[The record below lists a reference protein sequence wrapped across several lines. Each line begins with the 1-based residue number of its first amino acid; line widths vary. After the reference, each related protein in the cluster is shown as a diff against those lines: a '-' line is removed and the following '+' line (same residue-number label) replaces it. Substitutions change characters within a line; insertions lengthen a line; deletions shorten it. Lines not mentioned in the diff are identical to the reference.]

1 MRPGIN
7 QNTSCILQ
15 VTSKC
20 QRCGSYILIIY
31 KLATNTIRVYSSVCL
46 FNLLFRLVSPSLVLS
61 RNTMHQQE
69 LLQRRFFLLY
79 VQLWPLEENTRK
91 ACGKLTSIFLAS
103 ELLSHTHF
111 YNLEKQNTNWHMI
124 VSMSCMKGLHKL
136 KCGDENC
143 LRV

>member
-1 MRPGIN
+1 
-7 QNTSCILQ
+7 
-15 VTSKC
+15 
-20 QRCGSYILIIY
+20 
-31 KLATNTIRVYSSVCL
+31 
-46 FNLLFRLVSPSLVLS
+46 
-61 RNTMHQQE
+61 MHQQE

-79 VQLWPLEENTRK
+79 VQLWPLEENTKK

-111 YNLEKQNTNWHMI
+111 YNLEKQNTNWHMV